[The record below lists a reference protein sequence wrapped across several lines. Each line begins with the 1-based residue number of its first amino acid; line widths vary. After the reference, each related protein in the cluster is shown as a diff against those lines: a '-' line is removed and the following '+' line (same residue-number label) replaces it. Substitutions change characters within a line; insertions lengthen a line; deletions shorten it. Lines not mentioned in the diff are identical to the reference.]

1 MCQLGIGINRIIV
14 ELDFLV
20 SAFLGPDLLMLEIY
34 LTISFDIYIMRKYKS
49 FWVVLIYFSYISY
62 PKIIATH
69 IQYKG
74 RTEKNYNNNIY
85 HTTVKTIGC
94 YSVEKRTLQSICL
107 CNSTILQKQDL
118 ISIISV
124 SLQKVLTFEIL
135 DWVNLGGFKDFVF

>member
-1 MCQLGIGINRIIV
+1 MNPDSKLYNMCQLGICIKRIIV

-20 SAFLGPDLLMLEIY
+20 SALLGPDLFMLEIY
-34 LTISFDIYIMRKYKS
+34 LTISYDIYIMRKYKS

-74 RTEKNYNNNIY
+74 RTEKNNSIY
-85 HTTVKTIGC
+85 HVVKTIGC
-94 YSVEKRTLQSICL
+94 HSVEKRTLQSICL

-118 ISIISV
+118 ISIMSV
-124 SLQKVLTFEIL
+124 SLQKVLTFEIG
-135 DWVNLGGFKDFVF
+135 WI